1 MWRARPALALALGAL
16 LTGVSTRAEAPA
28 PTVSLEVIRDAGAE
42 SCLESA
48 ALETAVER
56 RLERPVFVPAGRG
69 AVGVNL
75 HFVRRTDRSF
85 AAEVVLLDRHGTALG
100 RRELKTRAA
109 HCSALDDSLALVV
122 ALLVDSPEARE
133 QAAAAPTTAHPA
145 APPSSAAPPVAASAS
160 APRQTSVAIPPDV
173 AAPRE
178 PYRFV
183 VGASAAALAGPLP
196 GLAWGAE
203 LFFAVRPPRFVELR
217 LRPSL
222 FPEREVTG
230 PTPDQGGRLALI
242 SVALDICPLEH
253 GSGRLRLSGCV
264 GQSVGWA
271 RGEGFGYRQNANTGT
286 LVYSLGV
293 GASAL
298 IALAGPLGLEV
309 GLGGAV
315 PLERDTYVSHAENGA
330 TTEVFRAAPVTGM
343 LAAGLALEL

>member
-1 MWRARPALALALGAL
+1 
-16 LTGVSTRAEAPA
+16 
-28 PTVSLEVIRDAGAE
+28 
-42 SCLESA
+42 
-48 ALETAVER
+48 VER

-69 AVGVNL
+69 AVGVSL
-75 HFVRRTDRSF
+75 HFARRPDRSF
-85 AAEVVLLDRHGTALG
+85 AAEVVLRDRRGTALG
-100 RRELKTRAA
+100 RRELKTRAP

-122 ALLVDSPEARE
+122 ALLVDSPEAHE
-133 QAAAAPTTAHPA
+133 QAEAAAVTEGPATPPGA
-145 APPSSAAPPVAASAS
+145 APPPVAASAS
-160 APRQTSVAIPPDV
+160 APPRTTVAIPPDV

-183 VGASAAALAGPLP
+183 VGASAAALVGPLP
-196 GLAWGAE
+196 GIALGPE
-203 LFFAVRPPRFVELR
+203 LLFAVRPPRFVELR

-222 FPEREVTG
+222 FPEREVLG
-230 PTPDQGGRLALI
+230 PTSEQGGRLALI
-242 SVALDICPLEH
+242 SVALDVCPLEH
-253 GSGRLRLSGCV
+253 GAGRLRLSGCV
-264 GQSVGWA
+264 GQSVGWVRA
-271 RGEGFGYRQNANTGT
+271 EGFGYRKNENTGT

-315 PLERDTYVSHAENGA
+315 PLERDTYVSYAENGA